1 MLRLEDL
8 AQVEVQA
15 LNGVLENQKTSGCI
29 VVVLIV
35 IEIISGLSTTRRSK
49 LDLPVFLLLEGWH
62 WVNAQRR
69 MSCD

>member
-1 MLRLEDL
+1 MRCSDWEQRWDRSLIVLRLEDL

-49 LDLPVFLLLEGWH
+49 LDFPVF
-62 WVNAQRR
+62 
-69 MSCD
+69 CF

>member
-1 MLRLEDL
+1 MRCSDCEQRWDRSLIVLRLEDL

-35 IEIISGLSTTRRSK
+35 IEINSGLRTTRRSK
-49 LDLPVFLLLEGWH
+49 LDLLVF
-62 WVNAQRR
+62 
-69 MSCD
+69 CF

>member
-35 IEIISGLSTTRRSK
+35 IEIISGLWTTRRSK
-49 LDLPVFLLLEGWH
+49 LDLPVFYF
-62 WVNAQRR
+62 
-69 MSCD
+69 